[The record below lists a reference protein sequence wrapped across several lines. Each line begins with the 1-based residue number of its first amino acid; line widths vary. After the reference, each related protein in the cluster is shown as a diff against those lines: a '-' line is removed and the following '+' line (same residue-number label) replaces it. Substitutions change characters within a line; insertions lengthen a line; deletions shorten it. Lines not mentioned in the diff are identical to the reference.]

1 MKIAFAGDWH
11 GNHRYAKK
19 AINYAAKNG
28 ADVIIQ
34 VGDFG
39 VWSPH
44 ESFIGTVNRA
54 ADQYNLQVFFVDG
67 NHEDHPWLNS
77 QPVRED
83 GFRVLHDNV
92 AHIPRGTLW
101 TWDGVNFLGLGGAH
115 SVDRQWRRDG
125 VEWFPEETLTYGQAF
140 HAGTTPENIDVMITH
155 DCPAGVE
162 IPGISGN
169 PHGFPKEEIALA
181 EKHREL
187 LGYVV
192 DRLQPKILVHGH
204 YHVSYSDMLDRTVI
218 RGLDCDGRPLDKNI
232 WLLDTEGLGNANGLA
247 R

>member
-1 MKIAFAGDWH
+1 MIISFAGDWH
-11 GNHRYAKK
+11 GNYRYTRK
-19 AINYAAKNG
+19 ALNYAAKNG
-28 ADVIIQ
+28 SDVVIH

-39 VWSPH
+39 VWSPYNY
-44 ESFIGTVNRA
+44 IRA
-54 ADQYNLQVFFVDG
+54 VGDEAARLNLQVFFVDG
-67 NHEDHPWLNS
+67 NHEDHPWLNA

-83 GFRVLHDNV
+83 GFRILHDNV
-92 AHIPRGTLW
+92 AHIPRGTVW
-101 TWDGVNFLGLGGAH
+101 TWDGVTFMGLGGAH

-125 VEWFPEETLTYGQAF
+125 VEWFREETLTYGQAF
-140 HAGTTPENIDVMITH
+140 EAATTPHDIDIMITH
-155 DCPAGVE
+155 DCPTGVE
-162 IPGISGN
+162 IPGIAGN

-181 EKHREL
+181 EKHRDL

-192 DRLQPKILVHGH
+192 DNLQPKILVHGH
-204 YHVSYSDMLDRTVI
+204 YHVSYSDMLDSTII

>member
-1 MKIAFAGDWH
+1 MIIAFAGDWH
-11 GNHRYAKK
+11 GNFPYTQK
-19 AINYAAKNG
+19 ALEYAANNG
-28 ADVIIQ
+28 AEVVVH

-39 VWSPH
+39 VWNPYNYITAVGN
-44 ESFIGTVNRA
+44 EA
-54 ADQYNLQVFFVDG
+54 ARHGLQVFFVDG

-92 AHIPRGTLW
+92 AHIPRGTVW
-101 TWDGVNFLGLGGAH
+101 TWDGANFLGLGGAH

-125 VEWFPEETLTYGQAF
+125 VDWFPEETLAYGQAF
-140 HAGTTPENIDVMITH
+140 HAATTPENIDVMVTH
-155 DCPAGVE
+155 DCPSGVD
-162 IPGISGN
+162 IPGIAGN
-169 PHGFPKEEIALA
+169 PFGFPPVEIALA

-192 DRLQPKILVHGH
+192 DKLQPKILVHGH
-204 YHVSYSDMLDRTVI
+204 YHVNYADI
-218 RGLDCDGRPLDKNI
+218 RDSTFIKGLDCDRKPLADNI
-232 WLLDTEGLGNANGLA
+232 WILDTEGLGNANGLA